1 MKFLLLKILVNNI
14 RWGFEVMCLMVVKY
28 FFLNSINGC
37 FLNYLNKVLIK
48 FVLGG
53 YVYISVNNFFVIIV

>member
-1 MKFLLLKILVNNI
+1 
-14 RWGFEVMCLMVVKY
+14 MCLMVVKY